1 MNKTAC
7 PLDCYDACGIVYE
20 NEIKPDFNH
29 PITKG
34 FLCPFLNKY
43 ASYEDKRIK
52 KARFLGKEIELKEA
66 LEILY
71 KKLKEFEGEKSI
83 LYRGSGNF
91 GKMQEVTNLFF
102 AKYGSYLTK
111 GSLCDGAGDAGIKE
125 GRGANLIV
133 PPSQI
138 EKAQTVVVWGR
149 NVSVTNSHLMPFLKK
164 KTLIVIDPVYTD
176 IARMAD
182 IYVQIR
188 PRSDFFLA
196 LLLSRVAHM
205 ELMEDEEFLEEKTE
219 NFDDYY
225 DFFRSYKMKDLM
237 KRCGI
242 NLNHLGDILYH
253 MKDKKSVILVGTGVQ
268 KYPIGASVLR
278 AIDSFAATLGLFGK
292 EGCGVSF
299 LGDSSFG
306 FKNPFDVEAK
316 RVAKPLVDFGEFKL
330 SFIQGANPARQ
341 APNLKRVREGL
352 KKSFTVYFGLYENET
367 SALSDLVIPAKNF
380 LEKSDIRFSYGHEYV
395 SLMPKMIDSDIGI
408 SEYELTEYLC
418 EKFGYEKPKSQE
430 EYIEEILKS
439 NAVKEGEYYKSKT
452 YEKIPY
458 EDGFYTDSKKFV
470 FIDELDDDE
479 EEYFAEEME
488 DDEFFLITAKHKG
501 SLNSQFGEDPYLYIP
516 PLLGYKDG
524 DEVEVTTEY
533 GSEIFEVRVTS
544 RLREDTLLLY
554 SSNPKANFLTP
565 SAVSDEGDNAV
576 YNVVATI
583 SKV

>member
-1 MNKTAC
+1 MSKTAC
-7 PLDCYDACGIVYE
+7 PLDCYDACSIVYE
-20 NEIKPDFNH
+20 NEIKPDFDH

-43 ASYEDKRIK
+43 ENYDENRIK
-52 KARFLGKEIELKEA
+52 KPRFQGKEIDLQEA

-71 KKLKEFEGEKSI
+71 EKLKEFEGKKSI

-102 AKYGSYLTK
+102 ARYGSYLTK
-111 GSLCDGAGDAGIKE
+111 GSLCDSAGHAGIVE

-133 PPSQI
+133 PPSEI
-138 EKAQTVVVWGR
+138 EKAETVIVWGR
-149 NVSVTNSHLMPFLKK
+149 NVSVTNSHLMPFLRK

-188 PRSDFFLA
+188 PRSDFYLA

-205 ELMEDEEFLEEKTE
+205 EIMEDEEFLENKTE

-253 MKDKKSVILVGTGVQ
+253 MKDKKTVILVGVGVQ

-278 AIDSFAATLGLFGK
+278 AIDSFAATVGLFGK

-306 FKNPFDVEAK
+306 FKNPFEVEAK
-316 RVAKPLVDFGEFKL
+316 RVSKPEVDFGKFEL
-330 SFIQGANPARQ
+330 SFIQGANPAKQ
-341 APNLKRVREGL
+341 APNSKRVREGL
-352 KKSFTVYFGLYENET
+352 EKSLTVYFGLYENET
-367 SALSDLVIPAKNF
+367 SALSDLIIPAKNF
-380 LEKSDIRFSYGHEYV
+380 LEKDDIRFSYGHEYI
-395 SLMPKMIDSDIGI
+395 SLMPKIKDSDIGI
-408 SEYELTEYLC
+408 SEYELTKYLC
-418 EKFGYEKPKSQE
+418 EKFGYEKLKSQQ
-430 EYIEEILKS
+430 EYIKEILDS
-439 NAVKEGEYYKSKT
+439 NAIKEGEYYKSKT
-452 YEKIPY
+452 YEEIPY
-458 EDGFYTDSKKFV
+458 KKGFYTESGKFI

-501 SLNSQFGEDPYLYIP
+501 SLNSQFGEDKYLYMP

-524 DEVEVTTEY
+524 DEVEVATEY
-533 GSEIFEVRVTS
+533 GSEVFEVKTTS
-544 RLREDTLLLY
+544 KLREDTLLLY

-565 SAVSDEGDNAV
+565 AISSDEGDNAV
-576 YNVVATI
+576 LNVVATI